1 MSRGLF
7 VTGTGTDVG
16 KTYVTALLA
25 KKMKEYGFETG
36 YYKAALSGAKSIAES
51 DAGYVNRI
59 GGIGQEEDTLLSYLY
74 KNALSPHL
82 AAKIEENPV
91 EPEVV
96 QRDYEEVS
104 KRYPYVLVEGSGGI
118 ICPVRYDEKK
128 IFLEDIVK
136 WLDIPAI
143 IVATAGLGTINATVL
158 TIEYM
163 RLKKIGVRGVILNHY
178 TEKVMEKDN
187 AFMIEEITGIPII
200 AKVSKNDTDLK
211 MEKEVLQRLFT

>member
-128 IFLEDIVK
+128 NLS
-136 WLDIPAI
+136 
-143 IVATAGLGTINATVL
+143 G
-158 TIEYM
+158 
-163 RLKKIGVRGVILNHY
+163 RHC
-178 TEKVMEKDN
+178 KVVGHSGNYCCDSR
-187 AFMIEEITGIPII
+187 TWH
-200 AKVSKNDTDLK
+200 D
-211 MEKEVLQRLFT
+211 